1 MCFLGLPL
9 GRLPRFRFCTSFS
22 CSLKTISS
30 QGHRLALPPHGATK
44 ASNIP
49 TLQPS
54 PAFVSFTA
62 KIYPVN
68 GRIQEGVQTPSC
80 AAQAG
85 NFCTHP
91 RRVRCVE
98 RKPSRKRAVPQAP
111 PTPPTPTRSQPR
123 PRSAGRTVWGCRNA
137 TRRSLRGHMA
147 QPLTSSRSPR
157 QGGEAHCPPPKLM
170 GGGGWGNQGP
180 PVPQCSP
187 LPPGAHTRLPFLRT
201 LSPTSVPGGSL
212 ADTFKQP

>member
-1 MCFLGLPL
+1 M
-9 GRLPRFRFCTSFS
+9 LPRPPPGPLA
-22 CSLKTISS
+22 SLPVLHLLLVLPEDNRQSGS
-30 QGHRLALPPHGATK
+30 QTCPPATRSHQGFK
-44 ASNIP
+44 HPDTPA
-49 TLQPS
+49 QPS
-54 PAFVSFTA
+54 FRQFHRKKYIPLMDVFRA
-62 KIYPVN
+62 
-68 GRIQEGVQTPSC
+68 GVQTPSC

-157 QGGEAHCPPPKLM
+157 QGGEAHCPPSNSWEGE
-170 GGGGWGNQGP
+170 GGGTKGP
-180 PVPQCSP
+180 PSHNALRSP
-187 LPPGAHTRLPFLRT
+187 PEPTPGC
-201 LSPTSVPGGSL
+201 LS
-212 ADTFKQP
+212 